1 MPHPQKTRRTRSRT
15 RAVRAT
21 ERSPAEPPVAAEG
34 APAGMLPVA
43 APVIRRAILDP
54 AYEDDVYDIE
64 EGKRRAKVADMQGG
78 RIKADDPRRSALT
91 EHLLGSG
98 RASGGKAVQAEP
110 GRIGAKDARKSML
123 TEHLQGTGR
132 ATGLQFG
139 GHDLPTQ
146 ALGGERTAPIS
157 KHLVESG
164 RVNIAFGAQAT
175 KEAQGLGTQVTGGDH
190 SKIDAV
196 AGKHPEQ
203 VDAKVEVAKEV
214 EKDRTKKYLAEGRR
228 YAGTERESAE
238 VSQFDVAVARQ
249 DWVSALKLL
258 EQIKTVAKD
267 KLESANNAFTARK
280 SDMSTAMGGL
290 PYRLPA
296 NFRDM
301 GKAMVAAHLNK
312 EWLTVGA
319 LLKDLQRIVDLSL
332 DFKARI
338 EAVKKQAEGLTNPT
352 QQKNLEGW
360 IKDYETMPWATLE
373 KNSSYEKGTVA
384 FLEDRVNRYSGDA
397 AKAEAA
403 EKLHQERVTKGLIS
417 EKGGVIG
424 EKKVDDLSTTNG
436 EKAAVQAALD
446 GLDTNTAPALTHNN
460 GKKWGASFGNKDGDL
475 PSGTY
480 QEYYVEKDPASNTYH
495 GNRRLVKSSK
505 GKVYYTWTHY
515 GDNGKPAF
523 VRIR

>member
-1 MPHPQKTRRTRSRT
+1 MMPI
-15 RAVRAT
+15 AT
-21 ERSPAEPPVAAEG
+21 
-34 APAGMLPVA
+34 
-43 APVIRRAILDP
+43 PVIRRAILDP

-64 EGKRRAKVADMQGG
+64 EGKRRAKVSDMQGG
-78 RIKADDPRRSALT
+78 TIKADDPRRSILT

-98 RASGGKAVQAEP
+98 RASGAKAAPGEP
-110 GRIGAKDARKSML
+110 GKIGAQDPRKSML

-132 ATGLQFG
+132 AKGMQFG
-139 GHDLPTQ
+139 GHDLPSR

-164 RVNIAFGAQAT
+164 RASIAFGARAT
-175 KEAQGLGTQVTGGDH
+175 KEAQGLGTPVSTGDH
-190 SKIDAV
+190 GKVEAA

-203 VDAKVEVAKEV
+203 VEAKAKLAKDI
-214 EKDRTKKYLAEGRR
+214 EKERTKKYLAEGRR
-228 YAGTERESAE
+228 YTGTERESAE
-238 VSQFDVAVARQ
+238 VAQFDLALARQ
-249 DWVSALKLL
+249 DWVGALALL
-258 EQIKTVAKD
+258 EQIKTIAKE
-267 KLESANNAFTARK
+267 KLDAANSGFAARK
-280 SDMSTAMGGL
+280 TDISTAMGGL

-301 GKAMVAAHLNK
+301 GKAMVTSHTNK
-312 EWLTVGA
+312 EWLTVGG
-319 LLKDLQRIVDLSL
+319 LLKELQRVADLSL

-338 EAVKKQAEGLTNPT
+338 ETVKKQAEGLTNSQ
-352 QQKNLEGW
+352 QQKNIEGW
-360 IKDYETMPWATLE
+360 IKEYETMPWATLE
-373 KNSSYEKGTVA
+373 KNSTFDKGTVA

-403 EKLHQERVTKGLIS
+403 EKLYQERVTKGLIS
-417 EKGGVIG
+417 EKGAVIG

-436 EKAAVQAALD
+436 EKVAVEAALD
-446 GLDTNTAPALTHNN
+446 GLDTNTAPVLTHNN

-480 QEYYVEKDPASNTYH
+480 QEYYVEKDPASTTYH
-495 GNRRLVKSSK
+495 GDRRLVKSSK